1 MTQLEI
7 DLAVA
12 SSTGESVQEI
22 RRRGF
27 LLADQIEVD
36 YDPEPAPQIVD
47 WDSLLDS
54 QRIVLFP

>member
-12 SSTGESVQEI
+12 VSTGESIQEI

-27 LLADQIEVD
+27 VVADQFEVD

-47 WDSLLDS
+47 WDLLDS
-54 QRIVLFP
+54 QRLGLFP